1 MDVVHAMPTMPPKL
15 HPQHGGATLIFTMLL
30 AFTMMLVAGF
40 VSRNLVLEHRM
51 SVNQYRSTQAFEA
64 AEAGLEWALAQL
76 NNPQRLG
83 SDCAPVADRVAI
95 SFRERYL
102 SLSHSDSMLAPRTW
116 IDAGVARALQPGCVR
131 SAAGWSCSCPS
142 HGLPEPG
149 TIAAA
154 APFPAF
160 SLQFMAGSK
169 PGIVRVVATGCSSL
183 AGPCQP
189 GSTTR
194 PDAIARLEV
203 SLGLLGGVRVAPIA
217 ALTAR
222 GAVTID
228 ATAAAASSGAH
239 NTDTRTGIAI
249 HSGADVDAGRLRVTM
264 PAGAPV
270 ASGVIANDT
279 ALVAL
284 SADQFFVS
292 YFGLDK
298 ARWQAQPVVK
308 RIECSGDCGAAL
320 SQAIATASGSSLLW
334 IDGDLELRGP
344 ITLGSR
350 EHPVVI
356 VVNGS
361 AQLRGAVAIHG
372 VFYASSI
379 EWNDAPSGGSVH
391 GATISESTYR
401 GNGAPDFYYDTQV
414 LGSLNGF
421 AGSFARVNGSWRDF

>member
-1 MDVVHAMPTMPPKL
+1 MDIVRPMSATPAGL
-15 HPQHGGATLIFTMLL
+15 SRQRGAATLIFTMLL
-30 AFTMMLVAGF
+30 TFTTILVAGF
-40 VSRNLVLEHRM
+40 VSRNLVLEQRM

-83 SDCAPVADRVAI
+83 SDCAPVTDRVAS

-102 SLSHSDSMLAPRTW
+102 GYSNIDSMLAPRTW
-116 IDAGVARALQPGCVR
+116 RNAGVTQGLQPGCVR

-142 HGLPEPG
+142 DGHPELSIVA
-149 TIAAA
+149 TASLL
-154 APFPAF
+154 PAF
-160 SLQFMAGSK
+160 SLQFMAASK
-169 PGIVRVVATGCSSL
+169 PGLVRVVATGCSSF

-194 PDAIARLEV
+194 PDAMARVEV

-217 ALTAR
+217 ALTTR
-222 GAVTID
+222 DAVTVG
-228 ATAAAASSGAH
+228 TASLGAH
-239 NTDTRTGIAI
+239 NPDTQTGIAI
-249 HSGADVDAGRLRVTM
+249 HAGTDVTASGIHVTT

-279 ALVAL
+279 ALAAL

-292 YFGLDK
+292 HFGLDK

-320 SQAIATASGSSLLW
+320 IQRIAENSGSTQIW
-334 IDGDLELRGP
+334 IDGDLELHGP
-344 ITLGSR
+344 ITLGSQ
-350 EHPVVI
+350 EHPLAL

-361 AQLRGAVAIHG
+361 AQLRGAVTVHG

-379 EWNDAPSGGSVH
+379 EWNDASGGASVH
-391 GATISESTYR
+391 GATISEGTYR
-401 GNGAPDFYYDTQV
+401 GNGAPDLHYDTRI
-414 LGSLNGF
+414 LGILNGF
-421 AGSFARVNGSWRDF
+421 AGSFARVSGSWRDF

>member
-1 MDVVHAMPTMPPKL
+1 MPPK
-15 HPQHGGATLIFTMLL
+15 HARPAGPYRQRGVATLVFTMLL
-30 AFTMMLVAGF
+30 SFTMILVAGF
-40 VSRNLVLEHRM
+40 VSRNLVFEHRM

-76 NNPQRLG
+76 NNSQRVG
-83 SDCAPVADRVAI
+83 SDCAPVTDVAAI

-102 SLSHSDSMLAPRTW
+102 NFSHSDSMLAPRTW
-116 IDAGVARALQPGCVR
+116 LNAGVTRALQPGCVR

-142 HGLPEPG
+142 QGPPELSTVATAGPL
-149 TIAAA
+149 
-154 APFPAF
+154 PAF
-160 SLQFMAGSK
+160 SLQFMTASK
-169 PGIVRVVATGCSSL
+169 PGIVRVVATGCSSF

-194 PDAIARLEV
+194 PDAIARVEV
-203 SLGLLGGVRVAPIA
+203 SLGLLGGVRVPPIA

-222 GAVTID
+222 GAVTTD
-228 ATAAAASSGAH
+228 AASLGAH
-239 NTDTRTGIAI
+239 NTDPRTGVAI
-249 HSGADVDAGRLRVTM
+249 HGGADVSASRAHVTT
-264 PAGAPV
+264 PAAAPV

-279 ALVAL
+279 ALAAL

-298 ARWQAQPVVK
+298 TRWQAQPVVK

-320 SQAIATASGSSLLW
+320 IQAIATASGSSLLW

-344 ITLGSR
+344 VSLGSQ

-361 AQLRGAVAIHG
+361 AQLRGAVAMHG

-379 EWNDAPSGGSVH
+379 EWNDASGGASVH

-401 GNGAPDFYYDTQV
+401 GNGAPDLHYDTQV
-414 LGSLNGF
+414 LGALNGF
-421 AGSFARVNGSWRDF
+421 AGSFARVSGSWRDF